1 MASAE
6 RLRLERL
13 LEGVEGMVKRAFV
26 EFLRSARSDEVY
38 RAVANALERRD
49 FEAALRIVDSFVVRF
64 SNVIPRAFQRAA
76 RLEMENSETMLKP
89 LAGAVAISFD
99 PAAPAAASLMRRQ
112 QLQFVRDFSSEQ
124 RRATALALGEAL
136 AVGAGPREAARAFR
150 DSIGLTA
157 RQERAALNYER
168 LLREG
173 NSEALSR
180 DARDRRFDRT
190 VRSAIRS
197 GEPLS
202 PAQIDRMGSRYRERY
217 ITMRAETIA
226 RTESVRVTSLAR
238 KEAFRQ
244 TIDDLGLD
252 RTKIRRVWNAT
263 LDKRT
268 RDSHIEMDGQEVLID
283 EPFISGAG
291 NRLMY
296 PGDPDAP
303 AEEVINCRCVVT
315 NRVL

>member
-13 LEGVEGMVKRAFV
+13 LEGVEVLVRRAFL
-26 EFLRSARSDEVY
+26 EFLRSARSDEVL
-38 RAVANALERRD
+38 RAIADALERRD
-49 FEAALRIVDSFVVRF
+49 VEAAMRIVDSYVVRF
-64 SNVIPRAFQRAA
+64 STVIPRAFQRAA
-76 RLEMENSETMLKP
+76 RLEMEQAERALRP
-89 LAGAVAISFD
+89 IAGAVAISFD
-99 PAAPAAASLMRRQ
+99 PAAPAAAALMRRQ
-112 QLQFVRDFSSEQ
+112 QLQLIREFSSEQ
-124 RRATALALGEAL
+124 RRATALALSEAL
-136 AVGAGPREAARAFR
+136 STGAGPREAARAFR
-150 DSIGLTA
+150 GSIGLTA

-173 NSEALSR
+173 SAEALSR

-190 VRSAIRS
+190 VRAAIRT

-202 PAQIDRMGSRYRERY
+202 PAQVDRMGERYREGY
-217 ITMRAETIA
+217 LSMRAETIA
-226 RTESVRVTSLAR
+226 RTETTRVVGAAR
-238 KEAFRQ
+238 REAFRQ

-252 RTKIRRVWNAT
+252 RTKVRRVWNST

-268 RDSHIEMDGQEVLID
+268 RDSHRDMDGQEVELD
-283 EPFISGAG
+283 EPFVSGAG
-291 NRLMY
+291 NRIMF